1 MYIVSMNRQ
10 SNKSESIQLLGQW
23 VKDANEYI
31 NNNSNVTLLI
41 VNRKHPTENKPTR
54 YALIKHPT
62 QQREYLSGIYPTDDI
77 DKFRIDYKGKNYIV
91 TFTENTIF
99 SIDKK

>member
-1 MYIVSMNRQ
+1 MKSQ
-10 SNKSESIQLLGQW
+10 SVQLLGEW
-23 VKDANEYI
+23 VKNANEYI

-41 VNRKHPTENKPTR
+41 VNRKHQTENKPTR
-54 YALIKHPT
+54 YALIKHPS
-62 QQREYLSGIYPTDDI
+62 QQREYLSGIYPTDDTN
-77 DKFRIDYKGKNYIV
+77 KFRIDYKGKNYIV